1 MMYGKSAALAA
12 TLFLVLT
19 LATPVSAGQ
28 AMSGTQIKSLFPGTF
43 KAVVN
48 GFVTVK
54 LTAYRSG
61 KLKGS
66 MSGDSDHGRWSVRGS
81 VLCIVLK
88 KWMDGKSRC
97 SRVTKS
103 GKWYRVA
110 SVKFKR
116 F

>member
-1 MMYGKSAALAA
+1 MYGKSAALAA
-12 TLFLVLT
+12 SLFLALT
-19 LATPVSAGQ
+19 LATPAGAGE
-28 AMSGTQIKSLFPGTF
+28 AMTSSQIKSLFPGTF

-48 GFVTVK
+48 GVVTVR

-61 KLKGS
+61 KLKGAIP
-66 MSGDSDHGRWSVRGS
+66 GDSDRGRWSVRGG
-81 VLCIVLK
+81 VLCIVLN

-97 SRVTKS
+97 SKVTRS

-116 F
+116 Y